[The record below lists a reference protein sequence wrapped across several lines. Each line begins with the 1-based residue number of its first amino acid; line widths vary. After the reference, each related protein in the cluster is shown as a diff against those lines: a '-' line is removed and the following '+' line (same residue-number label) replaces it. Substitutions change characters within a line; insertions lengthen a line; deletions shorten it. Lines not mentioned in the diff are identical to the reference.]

1 MFGLATKK
9 DVEALATRLDEL
21 MENHFPTLNRR
32 IDSITHWVMAT
43 LVALILAILGIVVTI
58 GATAYMLL
66 R

>member
-43 LVALILAILGIVVTI
+43 LVALILAILGIAVTI